1 MTSQIVVLS
10 RQQFFQLIQR
20 VTEVPPVIFGTWL
33 RNPGTTHYAPFTS
46 LIAANAKNSNG
57 AGGYEGRAL
66 SRWDG
71 APGGAHCVVDRICQ
85 NHYITPRL

>member
-20 VTEVPPVIFGTWL
+20 VTEIPPMLCGIWL
-33 RNPGTTHYAPFTS
+33 RNPGTTHHAPFTS
-46 LIAANAKNSNG
+46 LIAANAKNANG
-57 AGGYEGRAL
+57 AGVYEGRAL

-71 APGGAHCVVDRICQ
+71 DPGST
-85 NHYITPRL
+85 HYLP